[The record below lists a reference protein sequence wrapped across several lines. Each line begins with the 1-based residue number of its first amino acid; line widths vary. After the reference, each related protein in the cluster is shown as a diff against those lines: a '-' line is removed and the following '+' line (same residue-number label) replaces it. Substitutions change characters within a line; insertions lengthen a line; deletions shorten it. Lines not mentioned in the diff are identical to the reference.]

1 MRSTA
6 ASFIDLD
13 ATRVVAQ
20 QVILQVILQFIFE
33 VRRGR

>member
-1 MRSTA
+1 MLSTA
-6 ASFIDLD
+6 ASFIDSD

-20 QVILQVILQFIFE
+20 QVILQVVLQVILE